1 MCEGHTPWVQS
12 RCERD
17 DTSVRE
23 VQEEHEDGLR
33 RLRRGGAGW
42 GVGPGGG
49 GGAVRRGWGGGGRGS
64 AVVEGGVL
72 PEDTDDGNH
81 VELPPAQRREIADVD
96 VCVCVCVTL
105 CVCVCVC
112 VCVAHTLC
120 SVRAG
125 RVRR

>member
-1 MCEGHTPWVQS
+1 MIPALGRSRRNMRTGSDACAGEGQ
-12 RCERD
+12 
-17 DTSVRE
+17 
-23 VQEEHEDGLR
+23 
-33 RLRRGGAGW
+33 GGGW
-42 GVGPGGG
+42 GRGG

-96 VCVCVCVTL
+96 VCVCVCVCVTL

-112 VCVAHTLC
+112 GTHLVLGASRTSAAL
-120 SVRAG
+120 
-125 RVRR
+125 RRSRR